1 MVDFMCQPQATT
13 LSISSYMK
21 LLHVPVQAGCIGTEW
36 INSDVHAR
44 QNSGDLH
51 TGVKDGELWM
61 KVEQVLVLS
70 DSLLIRGDD
79 GLF

>member
-1 MVDFMCQPQATT
+1 MYQYRSGASA
-13 LSISSYMK
+13 LSGSTVMSMLAK
-21 LLHVPVQAGCIGTEW
+21 
-36 INSDVHAR
+36 
-44 QNSGDLH
+44 NSGDLH
-51 TGVKDGELWM
+51 TGVKDGEPWM